1 MQSLQQTG
9 HRTIAIQVTN
19 ARLLPAPVD
28 AASALQ
34 VQLSRAN
41 VQAHMA
47 ARYGFE
53 LDDAAVPTEAAPSG
67 LSPSGLPPSA
77 TERRI
82 AGTLEAAVAKAAEQT
97 LQELTQDTPPV
108 KASAQNWQ
116 WQADLQIGQQAAQP
130 MRVLLGSAHSASLE
144 RYARSQR
151 RTGQHSAQPASPLL
165 ISLQAQLVEKTV
177 SAAEIQ
183 QLRLGSVLPI
193 TLDRARVTLNGE
205 PMLSASVAEHHGKLH
220 LTAFE
225 TLE

>member
-53 LDDAAVPTEAAPSG
+53 LDDAAVPTEAA
-67 LSPSGLPPSA
+67 PSGLPPSA